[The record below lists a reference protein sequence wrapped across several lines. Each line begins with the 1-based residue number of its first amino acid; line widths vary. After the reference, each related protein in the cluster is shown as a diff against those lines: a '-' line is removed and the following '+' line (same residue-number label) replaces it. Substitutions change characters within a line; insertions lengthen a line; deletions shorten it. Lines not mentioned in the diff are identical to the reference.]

1 MKARNLLI
9 KIVTVI
15 LFSLLILS
23 FAVWGIGDIFRGG
36 GKAQVV
42 AEVGDTVIDQRA
54 FSNEL
59 SREVANLNRRL
70 GTQLSGQ
77 QVRAFGIP
85 QQVLSQMVSRAV
97 LDEKARRMGLLVT
110 EQQMRGQVID
120 NPAFQD
126 GTGNFDRNR
135 FATFLRQIGM
145 SEQGYMA
152 QVSDDTKRQQLVGA
166 VVDGAAAP
174 TSLAERVFTYREER
188 RVADYVDIAQSS
200 FEDLG
205 TPEEDAL
212 QKVYDEAS
220 GRFMKPSYKSA
231 SLVFLNLAEAASKIA
246 VSDDRLV
253 EAFEARKAEFYEPE
267 RRSVSQAVL
276 PDEAAAQALVDK
288 LAEGGDFAAVVEEV
302 TGRAPVD
309 LGKVTQDD
317 LPGEL
322 STAVFALDEGQVSAP
337 VQSALGWHVLK
348 VSAIEPAKEADFAA
362 HRDELRKDIAT
373 AEAVDVLI
381 GIANQY
387 DEELA
392 NGSTMEQAA
401 DFLNL
406 EVRKIPAI
414 DDQGRTPDG
423 ETVADLPP
431 LTDFLPAVNS
441 LQPGE
446 ASTLKESSAGDF
458 FMVRVDD
465 VTPAEK
471 KPLDEVRED
480 VVKLWQAHER
490 ERLAREKGQAIADR
504 LKSGGDFAAVAEAEG
519 LELQETQPVTRSE
532 SDAQRIPHPLIAQ
545 QLFEIAVG
553 EAATFSI
560 PGSQIVVKLKEILPP
575 AEEGRDARLAQ
586 LEDQLS
592 ASLQDDIF
600 QQFLVALQ
608 QDFDVTVNQ
617 RLVDQVVEGF

>member
-36 GKAQVV
+36 GQAQVV
-42 AEVGDTVIDQRA
+42 AEVGETAIDQRDFA
-54 FSNEL
+54 NEL

-85 QQVLSQMVSRAV
+85 QQVLSQMISRAV

-110 EQQMRGQVID
+110 DEQMRGEVIE

-126 GTGNFDRNR
+126 SAGNFDCNR
-135 FATFLRQIGM
+135 FATFLRQLGM

-166 VVDGAAAP
+166 VIDGAAAP
-174 TSLAERVFTYREER
+174 TSLAERVFIYREER

-212 QKVYDEAS
+212 QKVYDEAN
-220 GRFMKPSYKSA
+220 GRFMKPSYKSV
-231 SLVFLNLAEAASKIA
+231 SMVFMNLAEAASKIA
-246 VSDDRLV
+246 VADDRLI
-253 EAFEARKAEFYEPE
+253 EAFEARKAEFYQPE

-276 PDEAAAQALVDK
+276 PDEASAQALVDK
-288 LAEGGDFAAVVEEV
+288 LAEGGDFATVVEEV

-309 LGKVTQDD
+309 LGQVTQDD

-348 VSAIEPAKEADFAA
+348 VSAIEPAKEADFEE

-392 NGSTMEQAA
+392 SGSTMDQAA
-401 DFLNL
+401 QFLNL

-414 DDQGRTPDG
+414 DEQGRSPDG
-423 ETVADLPP
+423 EAVEDLPP
-431 LTDFLPAVNS
+431 LNDFLSTLNS
-441 LQPGE
+441 LQTGE
-446 ASTLKESSAGDF
+446 SSTLKESSAGDF
-458 FMVRVDD
+458 FMLRVDA

-471 KPLDEVRED
+471 KPLEEVRED
-480 VVKLWQAHER
+480 VVKLWQAYER
-490 ERLAREKGQAIADR
+490 ERLAREKGQAIVDR
-504 LKSGGDFAAVAEAEG
+504 LKTGEDFATLAEAEG

-532 SDAQRIPHPLIAQ
+532 SDAQRIPHPLMAQ
-545 QLFEIAVG
+545 QLFEISNG

-560 PGSQIVVKLKEILPP
+560 PGSQIVVQLKEVLPP

-586 LEDQLS
+586 LEDQLT

-608 QDFDVTVNQ
+608 QDFNVTVNQ
-617 RLVDQVVEGF
+617 RLVDAVVAGF

>member
-36 GKAQVV
+36 GQAQVV
-42 AEVGDTVIDQRA
+42 AEVGETVIDQRDFA
-54 FSNEL
+54 NEL

-110 EQQMRGQVID
+110 EQQMRAQVIE

-126 GTGNFDRNR
+126 GAGNFDRNR

-145 SEQGYMA
+145 TEQGYMA

-188 RVADYVDIAQSS
+188 RVADYVEIPQSS

-205 TPEEDAL
+205 VPEEDAL
-212 QKVYDEAS
+212 QTVYDEAS
-220 GRFMKPSYKSA
+220 GRFMKPSYKSV

-246 VSDDRLV
+246 VADDRLA
-253 EAFEARKAEFYEPE
+253 EAFEARKDEFYQPE

-276 PDEAAAQALVDK
+276 PDEAAAQALADK
-288 LAEGGDFAAVVEEV
+288 LAEGGDFAAVVEEA
-302 TGRAPVD
+302 TGRSPVD
-309 LGKVTQDD
+309 LGEVTQED
-317 LPGEL
+317 LPEAL
-322 STAVFALDEGQVSAP
+322 SAAVFALDEGQASAP
-337 VQSALGWHVLK
+337 VQSVLGWHVLK
-348 VSAIEPAKEADFAA
+348 VSKIEPAKEADFEE

-381 GIANQY
+381 GIANQF
-387 DEELA
+387 DEEMA
-392 NGSTMEQAA
+392 AGSTMDQAA
-401 DFLNL
+401 QFLNL
-406 EVRKIPAI
+406 EVREIPAI
-414 DDQGRTPDG
+414 DDQGRSPDG
-423 ETVADLPP
+423 ETVEDLPP
-431 LTDFLPAVNS
+431 LADFLSAMSS
-441 LQPGE
+441 LQAGE
-446 ASTLKESSAGDF
+446 SSTLKESSAGDF
-458 FMVRVDD
+458 FMVRVDG

-471 KPLDEVRED
+471 KPLEEVRED
-480 VVKLWQAHER
+480 VVKLWQARER
-490 ERLAREKGQAIADR
+490 ERLAREKGQAIVER
-504 LKSGGDFAAVAEAEG
+504 LKSGEDFAAVAEG
-519 LELQETQPVTRSE
+519 LEFQETQAVTRSE
-532 SDAQRIPHPLIAQ
+532 SDAQRIPHPLMAQ
-545 QLFEIAVG
+545 QLFEIAEG

-560 PGSQIVVKLKEILPP
+560 PGSQVVVQLKETLPP

-617 RLVDQVVEGF
+617 RLVDQVVEGY

>member
-36 GKAQVV
+36 GQAQVV
-42 AEVGDTVIDQRA
+42 AEVGETVIDQRDFA
-54 FSNEL
+54 NEL

-85 QQVLSQMVSRAV
+85 QQVLSQMLSRAV

-110 EQQMRGQVID
+110 EQQMREQVVD

-126 GTGNFDRNR
+126 GAGNFDRNR
-135 FATFLRQIGM
+135 FATFLRQLGM

-188 RVADYVDIAQSS
+188 RVADYVDIPQSS

-205 TPEEDAL
+205 TPGEDDL
-212 QKVYDEAS
+212 QTVYDEAS
-220 GRFMKPSYKSA
+220 ERFMKPSYKRV
-231 SLVFLNLAEAASKIA
+231 SLVFLNLAEAASKVA
-246 VSDDRLV
+246 VADDRLA
-253 EAFEARKAEFYEPE
+253 EAFEARKAEFYQPE

-309 LGKVTQDD
+309 LGEVTQDD

-322 STAVFALDEGQVSAP
+322 SAAVFALDESQVSAP

-348 VSAIEPAKEADFAA
+348 VSTIEPAKEADFEE

-381 GIANQY
+381 GIANQF

-392 NGSTMEQAA
+392 AGSTMEQAA
-401 DFLNL
+401 QFLNL
-406 EVRKIPAI
+406 EVREIPAI
-414 DDQGRTPDG
+414 DDQGRSPDG
-423 ETVADLPP
+423 ETVEDLPP
-431 LTDFLPAVNS
+431 LADFLSAMNS
-441 LQPGE
+441 LQAGE
-446 ASTLKESSAGDF
+446 SSTLKESSAGDF
-458 FMVRVDD
+458 FMVRVDG
-465 VTPAEK
+465 VSPAEK
-471 KPLDEVRED
+471 KPLEEVRED
-480 VVKLWQAHER
+480 VVELWQARER
-490 ERLAREKGQAIADR
+490 ERLAREKGQAIVER
-504 LKSGGDFAAVAEAEG
+504 LKSGENFAAVAEAEG

-532 SDAQRIPHPLIAQ
+532 SDAQRIPHPLMAQ
-545 QLFEIAVG
+545 QLFEIAEG
-553 EAATFSI
+553 EAATFTI
-560 PGSQIVVKLKEILPP
+560 PGSQIVVQLKETLPP
-575 AEEGRDARLAQ
+575 AAEGRDARLAQ

-617 RLVDQVVEGF
+617 RLVDAVVEGF

>member
-36 GKAQVV
+36 GQAQVV
-42 AEVGDTVIDQRA
+42 AEVGETVIDQRD

-85 QQVLSQMVSRAV
+85 QQVLSQMISRAV
-97 LDEKARRMGLLVT
+97 LDEKARRMGLLIT
-110 EQQMRGQVID
+110 EQQMREQILE

-126 GTGNFDRNR
+126 GAGNFDRNR
-135 FATFLRQIGM
+135 FATFLRQLGM

-174 TSLAERVFTYREER
+174 SSLAERVFIYREER
-188 RVADYVDIAQSS
+188 RVADYVDIQQSS

-205 TPEEDAL
+205 TPEEAAL
-212 QKVYDEAS
+212 QTVYDEAS
-220 GRFMKPSYKSA
+220 GRFMKPSYRSV
-231 SLVFLNLAEAASKIA
+231 SMVFLDLEEAASKIA
-246 VSDDRLV
+246 VSDERLM
-253 EAFEARKAEFYEPE
+253 EAFEARKDEFYQPE

-288 LAEGGDFAAVVEEV
+288 LAEGGDFAAVVEEA

-309 LGKVTQDD
+309 LGEVTQED
-317 LPGEL
+317 LPEEL
-322 STAVFALDEGQVSAP
+322 SAAVFALDEGQASAP
-337 VQSALGWHVLK
+337 VQSVLGWHVLK
-348 VSAIEPAKEADFAA
+348 VSSIEPAKEATLEE
-362 HRDELRKDIAT
+362 HRDALRKDIAT

-381 GIANQY
+381 GIANQF

-401 DFLNL
+401 QFLNL
-406 EVRKIPAI
+406 DVREIPAI
-414 DDQGRTPDG
+414 DDQGRNPDG
-423 ETVADLPP
+423 ETVENLPP
-431 LTDFLPAVNS
+431 LNDFLGALNA
-441 LQPGE
+441 LQAGE

-458 FMVRVDD
+458 FMVRIDD

-471 KPLDEVRED
+471 KPLQDVRED
-480 VVKLWQAHER
+480 VVELWQARER
-490 ERLAREKGQAIADR
+490 ERLAREQGQAIVDR
-504 LKSGGDFAAVAEAEG
+504 LKSGEDFAAVAEAEG

-532 SDAQRIPHPLIAQ
+532 SDAQRIPHPLVAQ
-545 QLFEIAVG
+545 QLFEIAEG

-560 PGSQIVVKLKEILPP
+560 PGSQIVVQLKEILPP

-586 LEDQLS
+586 LEDQLT

-617 RLVDQVVEGF
+617 RLVDAVVEGF